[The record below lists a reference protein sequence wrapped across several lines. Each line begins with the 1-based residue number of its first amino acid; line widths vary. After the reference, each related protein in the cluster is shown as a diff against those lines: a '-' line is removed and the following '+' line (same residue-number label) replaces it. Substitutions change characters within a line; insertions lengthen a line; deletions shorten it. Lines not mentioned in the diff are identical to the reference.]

1 MEYLLWTFI
10 FSGAW
15 IVRGWGVV
23 RLAVGQKVLIRARIL
38 AEAIGMAHS
47 DMLYRLDIST
57 FYFYEPLL
65 FQILISWKF
74 IKTLALPC
82 LLPLLPYISML
93 LQTTTTTLITIS
105 INIFVSNIIQF
116 EISFLIKIYVKV
128 MTNVFYIQI
137 WF

>member
-1 MEYLLWTFI
+1 M
-10 FSGAW
+10 
-15 IVRGWGVV
+15 
-23 RLAVGQKVLIRARIL
+23 AVGQKVLIRARIL

-65 FQILISWKF
+65 FQIFISWKF

-93 LQTTTTTLITIS
+93 LQTTTTTLTTIS
-105 INIFVSNIIQF
+105 INIFVSSIIQF

-137 WF
+137 

>member
-1 MEYLLWTFI
+1 M
-10 FSGAW
+10 
-15 IVRGWGVV
+15 
-23 RLAVGQKVLIRARIL
+23 AVGQKVLIRARIL

-65 FQILISWKF
+65 FQIFISWKF

-82 LLPLLPYISML
+82 LIPLLPYISML
-93 LQTTTTTLITIS
+93 LQTTTTLITIS

-137 WF
+137 